1 MRVTVSDIGEGI
13 SPELLPHVFERF
25 VRGDGEGTGL
35 GLPICKSIVE
45 TCGGSIGVES
55 ELGRGGHGYGLPC
68 RSKRKRKRSMSENG
82 TVLLVED
89 DMGIQRIN
97 RRILEREGYTVL
109 CAHNLAGARAM
120 LVSDRPDVLVLDI
133 ELPDGNG
140 VAFCKE
146 IRPTTSAPVLFLT
159 GRDEEDSIVEGLEA
173 GGNDYITKPYSV
185 EVLVARVNAL
195 LRLARMN
202 RTVSEKAQTMTRGPL
217 TLKLQ
222 EHRVLLRDKDI
233 QLTNKE
239 FALLLQLAENEGTTL
254 SAETLY
260 QAVWHTP
267 MAGDNRTL
275 KKHLSVIRKKLEEG
289 ESGYTISAVYGKG
302 YVFQVLE

>member
-1 MRVTVSDIGEGI
+1 MSK
-13 SPELLPHVFERF
+13 S
-25 VRGDGEGTGL
+25 GT
-35 GLPICKSIVE
+35 I
-45 TCGGSIGVES
+45 
-55 ELGRGGHGYGLPC
+55 
-68 RSKRKRKRSMSENG
+68 
-82 TVLLVED
+82 LLVED

-97 RRILEREGYTVL
+97 RRILEREGFTVL
-109 CAHNLAGARAM
+109 CAGTLAQARA
-120 LVSDRPDVLVLDI
+120 LLESGRPDVLVLDI

-140 VAFCKE
+140 VAFCEE

-159 GRDEEDSIVEGLEA
+159 GRDEEESIVKGLGA

-185 EVLVARVNAL
+185 GVLVARVNAL

-202 RTVSEKAQTMTRGPL
+202 RTVSEQAKTMTRGPL
-217 TLKLQ
+217 TLELL
-222 EHRVLLRDKDI
+222 EHRALLSGKDM

-239 FALLLQLAENEGTTL
+239 FALLRQLAENEGATL

-289 ESGYTISAVYGKG
+289 ESGYTITAVYGKG
-302 YVFQVLE
+302 YVFQALE